1 VISWLRYNGVVLSLI
16 FPLFSLGLDMI
27 NVDMMSCNTI
37 QQVAYTH
44 EFSLI
49 NLFHP
54 NFQLARIRTC
64 RVVYVSES

>member
-1 VISWLRYNGVVLSLI
+1 
-16 FPLFSLGLDMI
+16 MI